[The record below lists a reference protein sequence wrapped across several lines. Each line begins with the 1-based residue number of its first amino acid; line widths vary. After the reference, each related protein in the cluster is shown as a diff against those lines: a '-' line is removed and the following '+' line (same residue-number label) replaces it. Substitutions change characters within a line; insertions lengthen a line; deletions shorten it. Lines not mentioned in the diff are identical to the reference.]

1 MVAEKSGHI
10 RATET
15 DILETLE
22 PWHLITWQMHRN
34 LDSNILEGWGFFFFF
49 FLSLALLEFESD
61 RCLLGGHFC
70 QHL

>member
-49 FLSLALLEFESD
+49 FFK
-61 RCLLGGHFC
+61 LGSP
-70 QHL
+70 